1 MGEGTSRHQRL
12 QYGRLVRLTTA
23 GHWRKAYRLL
33 TLSCGLTHYEARAI
47 FKEHLGGLSFH
58 RNLLHSELKKAIQID
73 HAEIEA
79 WTLLT
84 NTEDPDAF
92 IASLVR
98 IVYEGGNVPLIPY
111 HVIREIIRRVRSLNP
126 AWDESVRQKIDNS
139 TRSMLDSE
147 SRSGL
152 NAWTERHLL
161 TYLRI
166 NGIPIEV

>member
-1 MGEGTSRHQRL
+1 
-12 QYGRLVRLTTA
+12 LTA
-23 GHWRKAYRLL
+23 EGHWRKAYRLL
-33 TLSCGLTHYEARAI
+33 TTSCGLTHYEARAI

-58 RNLLHSELKKAIQID
+58 RNLLHSELKKVIQID

-84 NTEDPDAF
+84 NSEDPEQFTA
-92 IASLVR
+92 ALVR
-98 IVYEGGNVPLIPY
+98 VVYEGGDSPLIPY

-126 AWDESVRQKIDNS
+126 DWDESVRQKIDNS
-139 TRSMLDSE
+139 TRSILDSE

-166 NGIPIEV
+166 NGITIEV